1 MNTQFIRSS
10 VESYRSGFSLEQDFY
25 ANQEVFDA
33 EWKSIF
39 QKHWLK
45 TLKNKQHVM
54 R

>member
-1 MNTQFIRSS
+1 MNTQFIRSL

-25 ANQEVFDA
+25 TNQEVFDA